1 MIFKCTARYEVIKT
15 STTLEVKTGER
26 FYNKAEV
33 HDLGKITHTIYGVSS
48 FKEAQMQ
55 FDIIIEGF
63 KKLFKDSL
71 VSIQIID
78 IHQDQSP
85 EYA

>member
-1 MIFKCTARYEVIKT
+1 MIFKCTARYEVIKE
-15 STTLEVKTGER
+15 TTTIETRTGNR
-26 FYNKAEV
+26 FTNRAET

-48 FKEAQMQ
+48 FKDAQMQ

-71 VSIQIID
+71 VSIQIVEISED
-78 IHQDQSP
+78 N
-85 EYA
+85 